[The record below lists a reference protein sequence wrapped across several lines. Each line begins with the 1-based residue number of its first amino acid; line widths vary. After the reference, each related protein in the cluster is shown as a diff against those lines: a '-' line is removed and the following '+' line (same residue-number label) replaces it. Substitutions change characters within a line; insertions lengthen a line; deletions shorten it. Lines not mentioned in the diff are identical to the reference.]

1 MIKDVTPTTEISTSN
16 TENLLPSDVTAYKEQ
31 LRKLPAVQNL
41 TSEIDISN
49 GNSIVMFGQK
59 PAQEISQ
66 MSDRILS
73 SMKMVKAEEASE
85 MIIQLTKV
93 MDKFDIEEI
102 KSSDEIKK
110 QGFLQ
115 KLVKKVKLSIDE
127 IFEKY
132 DDMGKE
138 VDKIYTIL
146 KKYENDIKTSNNQ
159 MSQMLETNVKF
170 YQELEQ
176 YIVAAE
182 IAQEEIE
189 AYKNQIQSN
198 YNISEQEKMVQIQ
211 KLDLAKD
218 MLSQRTYD
226 LMLAENVAMQT
237 VPMLQGMQM
246 SNFNLQ
252 RKINSAFIITLP
264 IFKQCLINALQ
275 LKRQEIQ
282 GKSLAQL
289 DQKTNELLLRNA
301 NDASNMFVANAKLAS
316 GASLDIN
323 TLQSTYQTI
332 MAGVDEAKQI
342 QSQYAVE
349 REQNKNK
356 LESMKHEMKSN
367 GTLATTQTPLIQ

>member
-1 MIKDVTPTTEISTSN
+1 
-16 TENLLPSDVTAYKEQ
+16 
-31 LRKLPAVQNL
+31 
-41 TSEIDISN
+41 
-49 GNSIVMFGQK
+49 
-59 PAQEISQ
+59 
-66 MSDRILS
+66 
-73 SMKMVKAEEASE
+73 
-85 MIIQLTKV
+85 
-93 MDKFDIEEI
+93 
-102 KSSDEIKK
+102 
-110 QGFLQ
+110 
-115 KLVKKVKLSIDE
+115 
-127 IFEKY
+127 
-132 DDMGKE
+132 
-138 VDKIYTIL
+138 
-146 KKYENDIKTSNNQ
+146 